1 MRFTTLF
8 FDLDDTLYPANNG
21 MWGAIAARIDRYMN
35 ERLGIPLEGLPEIRQ
50 DLYTHY
56 GTTLRGLSMTR
67 PIDRDDYLA
76 FVHDIPVRQYLSPNP
91 ALRPAIQACAPRRF
105 ILTNSDRAHAGRVID
120 ALELQGCFE
129 AVVDILD
136 LWPHCKPMPE
146 AYHVALEKAAETSPQ
161 RCLLVDDSR
170 KNLAG
175 ARAVGI
181 FAVLVGQGRCGE
193 DCDAQIDSLLQLPAL
208 LKELES

>member
-35 ERLGIPLEGLPEIRQ
+35 ERLGIPLEGLPEIRH
-50 DLYTHY
+50 DLYTRY

-67 PIDRDDYLA
+67 SIDRDDYLA
-76 FVHDIPVRQYLSPNP
+76 FVHDVPVRQYLTPNP
-91 ALRPAIQACAPRRF
+91 ALRPALMACAPRRW
-105 ILTNSDRAHAGRVID
+105 ILTNSDRAHAGRVLE
-120 ALELQGCFE
+120 ALELQDCFE
-129 AVVDILD
+129 AIVDILD

-146 AYHVALEKAAETSPQ
+146 AYHVALEKAREPDPQ
-161 RCLLVDDSR
+161 RCIFIDDSR

-175 ARAVGI
+175 ARALGI
-181 FAVLVGQGRCGE
+181 FAVLVGPGRGGE
-193 DCDAQIDSLLQLPAL
+193 DCDAQIDSLTQLPAL
-208 LKELES
+208 IKELES